1 MKVIFLDI
9 DGVLASYD
17 YLLSLKGFIDKKK
30 VALLNM
36 LKPYDV
42 EVVISSSWGYNEDTV
57 KQLTACGLELPII
70 GGTEHFYTDWMCRG
84 NEIAKWLVD
93 TFDEYKENKSK
104 FQKEFTA
111 ACFDVYNVY
120 TGKATSRIG
129 ISYSGKDY
137 EYVILD
143 DDEDMLMCQK
153 DNFIHVDRYT
163 ALTEENIKKAID
175 IFERKNLK
183 K

>member
-1 MKVIFLDI
+1 MENKTWRKILFLDI
-9 DGVLASYD
+9 DGVLASTD
-17 YLLSLKGFIDKKK
+17 YLLSLKGFIDKEK

-57 KQLTACGLELPII
+57 KQLTACGLELQII
-70 GGTEHFYTDWMCRG
+70 GGTEHFYSDWMCRG
-84 NEIAKWLVD
+84 NEIAKWLVN
-93 TFDEYKENKSK
+93 TFDEY
-104 FQKEFTA
+104 
-111 ACFDVYNVY
+111 NVF
-120 TGKATSRIG
+120 TGKAST
-129 ISYSGKDY
+129 YSGKDY

-153 DNFIHVDRYT
+153 DNFIHVDRNT
-163 ALTEENIKKAID
+163 ALTEENINKAID
-175 IFERKNLK
+175 ILERKNLK

>member
-1 MKVIFLDI
+1 MESKTWKKILFLDI
-9 DGVLASYD
+9 DGVLASTD
-17 YLLSLKGFIDKKK
+17 YLLSLKGFIDKEK

-42 EVVISSSWGYNEDTV
+42 EVVISSSWGYNEDTI

-70 GGTEHFYTDWMCRG
+70 GGTEHFYNDWMCRG

-93 TFDEYKENKSK
+93 TFDEY
-104 FQKEFTA
+104 
-111 ACFDVYNVY
+111 NVY
-120 TGKATSRIG
+120 TGKAS
-129 ISYSGKDY
+129 SYSGKDY

-153 DNFIHVDRYT
+153 DNFIHVNRHT

-175 IFERKNLK
+175 ILERKNLK

>member
-1 MKVIFLDI
+1 MENKTWKKILFLDI

-17 YLLSLKGFIDKKK
+17 YLLSLKGFIDKEK

-42 EVVISSSWGYNEDTV
+42 EVVISSSWGYNDDTV
-57 KQLTACGLELPII
+57 KALKACGLELPII
-70 GGTEHFYTDWMCRG
+70 GGTEHFYSDWMCRG
-84 NEIAKWLVD
+84 NEIAKWLVN
-93 TFDEYKENKSK
+93 TFDEY
-104 FQKEFTA
+104 
-111 ACFDVYNVY
+111 NVF
-120 TGKATSRIG
+120 TGKAS
-129 ISYSGKDY
+129 SYSGKDY

-153 DNFIHVDRYT
+153 DNFIHVDRNT
-163 ALTEENIKKAID
+163 ALTEENINKAIE
-175 IFERKNLK
+175 ILERKNLK

>member
-1 MKVIFLDI
+1 MEIKTWKKILFLDI
-9 DGVLASYD
+9 DGVLASID

-42 EVVISSSWGYNEDTV
+42 EVVISSSWGYNDDTV
-57 KQLTACGLELPII
+57 KALKACGLELPII
-70 GGTEHFYTDWMCRG
+70 GGTEHFYSDWMCRG

-93 TFDEYKENKSK
+93 TFDEY
-104 FQKEFTA
+104 
-111 ACFDVYNVY
+111 NVY
-120 TGKATSRIG
+120 TGKASQ
-129 ISYSGKDY
+129 YSGKDY

-143 DDEDMLMCQK
+143 DDDDMLMCQK
-153 DNFIHVDRYT
+153 DNFIHVDRNT
-163 ALTEENIKKAID
+163 ALTEENINKAID
-175 IFERKNLK
+175 ILERKNLK

>member
-1 MKVIFLDI
+1 MENKTWKKILFLDI

-70 GGTEHFYTDWMCRG
+70 GGTEHFYSDWMCRG

-93 TFDEYKENKSK
+93 TFDEY
-104 FQKEFTA
+104 
-111 ACFDVYNVY
+111 NVY
-120 TGKATSRIG
+120 TGKAS
-129 ISYSGKDY
+129 SYSGKDY

-163 ALTEENIKKAID
+163 ALTEENINKAID
-175 IFERKNLK
+175 ILERKNLK

>member
-1 MKVIFLDI
+1 MEKFIENKTWKKILFLDI

-93 TFDEYKENKSK
+93 TFDEY
-104 FQKEFTA
+104 
-111 ACFDVYNVY
+111 NVY
-120 TGKATSRIG
+120 TGKAS
-129 ISYSGKDY
+129 SYSGKDY

>member
-1 MKVIFLDI
+1 MENKTWKKILFLDI
-9 DGVLASYD
+9 DGVLASTD
-17 YLLSLKGFIDKKK
+17 YLSSRKGFIDKEK

-70 GGTEHFYTDWMCRG
+70 GGTEHFYTDWICRG
-84 NEIAKWLVD
+84 NEIAKWIVN
-93 TFDEYKENKSK
+93 TFDEY
-104 FQKEFTA
+104 
-111 ACFDVYNVY
+111 NVF
-120 TGKATSRIG
+120 TGKVSP
-129 ISYSGKDY
+129 YSGKDY

-153 DNFIHVDRYT
+153 DNFIHVDRDT
-163 ALTEENIKKAID
+163 ALTEENINKAID

>member
-1 MKVIFLDI
+1 MENKTWKKILFLDI

-70 GGTEHFYTDWMCRG
+70 GGTEHFYSDWMCRG

-93 TFDEYKENKSK
+93 TFDEY
-104 FQKEFTA
+104 
-111 ACFDVYNVY
+111 NVY
-120 TGKATSRIG
+120 TGKASL
-129 ISYSGKDY
+129 YSGKDY

>member
-1 MKVIFLDI
+1 MENKTWKKILFLDI
-9 DGVLASYD
+9 DGVLASID

-42 EVVISSSWGYNEDTV
+42 EVVISSSWGYNDDTV
-57 KQLTACGLELPII
+57 KALKACGLELPII
-70 GGTEHFYTDWMCRG
+70 GGTEHFYSDWMCRG

-93 TFDEYKENKSK
+93 TFDEY
-104 FQKEFTA
+104 
-111 ACFDVYNVY
+111 NVY

-129 ISYSGKDY
+129 ISYVGNDY

-153 DNFIHVDRYT
+153 DNFIHVDRHT